1 LSSEQEDVKNKIG
14 KLGMYLIDQAKE
26 KIKELNQQILFRKAE
41 IKKKY
46 REQEVKKSKKLRKKF
61 TNQYEQKLNTNLSTT
76 LLSSKDKLLDL
87 KNELIKD
94 FKNTLRDNL
103 KHRIEDRYSNYVQ
116 YILENIKRIKNKIN
130 TSHKLNIY
138 LHERDLK
145 YFKQNKEKLTKIFNG
160 QVELK
165 HSPEIDVGGFKLEQ
179 IQEDIIYNYTLE
191 NVIEKHYT
199 ILEQKVSEQIKDS
212 EIKTIHTDFEEFI
225 NEKKEQMED
234 ILIRYDRI

>member
-1 LSSEQEDVKNKIG
+1 MSSEQEDVKTKIG

-46 REQEVKKSKKLRKKF
+46 REQEIKKSKKLRKKF

-87 KNELIKD
+87 KNELIRD
-94 FKNTLRDNL
+94 FQNTLRDNL
-103 KHRIEDRYSNYVQ
+103 RRRIEDRYSDYVQ
-116 YILENIKRIKNKIN
+116 YILENIRQIKNKIN

-138 LHERDLK
+138 LHERDLQ
-145 YFKQNKEKLTKIFNG
+145 YFKQNIDQITNIFNG
-160 QVELK
+160 RVQLK
-165 HSPEIDVGGFKLEQ
+165 PSPEIDVGGFKLEQ
-179 IQEDIIYNYTLE
+179 IQEDIMYNYTIE

-212 EIKTIHTDFEEFI
+212 EIKTVHSDFEAFV

>member
-1 LSSEQEDVKNKIG
+1 MSSEQEDVKTKIG

-46 REQEVKKSKKLRKKF
+46 REQEIKKSKKLRKKF

-76 LLSSKDKLLDL
+76 LLSSKDKLLEL

-94 FKNTLRDNL
+94 FQNTLRENL
-103 KHRIEDRYSNYVQ
+103 RRRIEDRYSDYIQ
-116 YILENIKRIKNKIN
+116 YILENIRQIKNKIN

-138 LHERDLK
+138 LHERDLQ
-145 YFKQNKEKLTKIFNG
+145 YFKQNIDRITNIFNG
-160 QVELK
+160 HVQLK
-165 HSPEIDVGGFKLEQ
+165 LSPEIDVGGFKLEQ
-179 IQEDIIYNYTLE
+179 IQENIIYNYTIE

-212 EIKTIHTDFEEFI
+212 EIKTVHSDFEEFI